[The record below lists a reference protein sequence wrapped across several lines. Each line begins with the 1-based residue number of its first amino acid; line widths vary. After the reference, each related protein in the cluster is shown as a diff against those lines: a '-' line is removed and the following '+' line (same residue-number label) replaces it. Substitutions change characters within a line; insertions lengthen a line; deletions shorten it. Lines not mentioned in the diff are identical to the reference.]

1 MSSNLFFRAPSEWVK
16 LVVSTLEKRLNINID
31 TAYRREAKEP
41 IHTLI
46 TYQVGESEPVN
57 HAGNDGRKLH
67 EIELRF
73 LVEVPT
79 AVGDF
84 DLEALDASTRLE
96 RELLNERFGCFNDV
110 EDTRLISN
118 LPRKFDPDNG
128 VLLRVVT
135 IKQRI
140 YMGPVGEDWH
150 QIVGNSHYDAGVD
163 ETPKVA

>member
-1 MSSNLFFRAPSEWVK
+1 MSSNSFFRVPSEWVM
-16 LVVSTLEKRLNINID
+16 LVVGTLEQRLGIKIGS
-31 TAYRREAKEP
+31 AYRREAKEP
-41 IHTLI
+41 AHTLI

-57 HAGNDGRKLH
+57 HSGNDGRKLH

-79 AVGDF
+79 AVRDF

-110 EDTRLISN
+110 DDTRLISN
-118 LPRKFDPDNG
+118 IPRKFDPDNG
-128 VLLRVVT
+128 VFLRVVT

-140 YMGPVGEDWH
+140 YMGPVGEEWL
-150 QIVGNSHYDAGVD
+150 QIVGSSHHDVGVD
-163 ETPKVA
+163 ETPQVA